1 MWCGFSQ
8 VCQTSKRCYKQIA
21 TLNSERLFFVVF
33 ALLIQQHHLVTYLI
47 MPPLYKICSI
57 SRKRVPQHRNLLW
70 KLRLDF
76 QITYFCSSRNLI
88 FILFD
93 TCWQVSRFSTAF
105 TACCLIHDS
114 PPHPQVTQPYSP
126 HLKLQLTTVICG
138 HLNNLLHL
146 LSAKSAVGWLQV
158 HPGSGVSCW
167 KNTQGPL
174 PVLNEVDCGEVAGN

>member
-1 MWCGFSQ
+1 MWLFPGLSNF
-8 VCQTSKRCYKQIA
+8 QTVLQANSYSKQWEIIFCRFCTFDTTAPFGDLFDYA
-21 TLNSERLFFVVF
+21 TIIQNLFY
-33 ALLIQQHHLVTYLI
+33 IKET
-47 MPPLYKICSI
+47 
-57 SRKRVPQHRNLLW
+57 VPQHRNLLW

-93 TCWQVSRFSTAF
+93 TCWQKFSTAF

-138 HLNNLLHL
+138 HLNNLLRL